1 MRTSDRRAL
10 SPLRVGITAAQAIA
24 ATVAIARISRGARR
38 LPPLHPITSIPGPP
52 PSVSVVI
59 PARDE
64 AERIGP
70 CLQALRIDPQVSEI
84 IVVDDESTDATAD
97 VARSLGATVVT
108 GAALPRGWVGKP
120 WALHQGL
127 RAATGEWVLTL
138 DADVVPKPGL
148 IGALVGAAAGHG
160 WDLVSAGPRFI
171 CRAPAQR
178 LLHASMLATL
188 VYRFG
193 PAGPPRAPAPR
204 RAMANGQCLMVRRSW
219 LLDQGGFAA
228 VGGHMT
234 DDIAL
239 VRWLAESGASIGFTD
254 GAEVVEVEMHRSLAE
269 VWREWGRS
277 LPMPD
282 VTHPADQAADL
293 ALVWLVMALPVLRLL
308 GGRPTRLDLGLLA
321 IRLGMVAALR
331 GAYTEQGPP
340 VWASWLADPA
350 TAVRLTQGALR
361 PTRRW
366 RGRTYA
372 A

>member
-1 MRTSDRRAL
+1 MSPRRVAHAL
-10 SPLRVGITAAQAIA
+10 HDAVTAAQCIA
-24 ATVAIARISRGARR
+24 SAVALARISQGARR
-38 LPPLHPITSIPGPP
+38 LAPLQPVAAMPGAV

-59 PARDE
+59 PARNE

-70 CLQALRIDPQVSEI
+70 CLRALGIDPQVSEI

-97 VARSLGATVVT
+97 LARSLGATVVT
-108 GAALPRGWVGKP
+108 GAPLPPGWVGKP
-120 WALHQGL
+120 WALHQGM

-138 DADVVPKPGL
+138 DADVIPKAGL
-148 IGALVGAAAGHG
+148 IGALVGAATGHG

-171 CRAPAQR
+171 CRSPAQR

-193 PAGPPRAPAPR
+193 PAGPPRPPVPR

-219 LLDQGGFAA
+219 LLDQGGFA
-228 VGGHMT
+228 VIGGHMT

-239 VRWLAESGASIGFTD
+239 VRWLAASGAAIGFTD

-282 VTHPADQAADL
+282 VTLPADQAADL
-293 ALVWLVMALPVLRLL
+293 AVVWLVMALPVLRLL
-308 GGRPTRLDLGLLA
+308 RGRPTRLDLGLLA
-321 IRLGMVAALR
+321 VRIGMAAALR
-331 GAYTEQGPP
+331 GAYTQQGPP

-366 RGRTYA
+366 RGRTYSP
-372 A
+372 